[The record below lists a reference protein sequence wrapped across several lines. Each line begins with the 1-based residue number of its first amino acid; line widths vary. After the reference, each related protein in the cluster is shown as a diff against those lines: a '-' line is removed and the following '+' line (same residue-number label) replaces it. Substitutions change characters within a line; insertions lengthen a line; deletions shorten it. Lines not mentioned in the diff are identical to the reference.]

1 MRPMTETETAVIIAT
16 VLLVVGLIVAVI
28 VKDLL
33 LIPNPVIAR

>member
-28 VKDLL
+28 VKDVLL
-33 LIPNPVIAR
+33 TPNSVIAR